1 MFVELVTALRQAEQR
16 IMLAWLKGLFLIVL
30 AVFFAAM
37 ALVWLSAATFY
48 QLETRFTAV
57 QSALVLAG
65 VSFLL
70 CIAMLGIRKLRQ
82 RRRRS
87 GEDPLLAA
95 LTVLLEPGRN
105 ADAHRAQTSR
115 AGDAVILAL
124 VFDAILKARD
134 TTSR

>member
-1 MFVELVTALRQAEQR
+1 MFVELLTALRQAEQR
-16 IMLAWLKGLFLIVL
+16 IMIAWLKGLLLIGL
-30 AVFFAAM
+30 AALFAAM

-57 QSALVLAG
+57 QSSLMLAG
-65 VSFLL
+65 ISFLL
-70 CIAMLGIRKLRQ
+70 CIGVLGLRKLR
-82 RRRRS
+82 RHRRRS

-105 ADAHRAQTSR
+105 ADAQGAQTSH

-134 TTSR
+134 TASK